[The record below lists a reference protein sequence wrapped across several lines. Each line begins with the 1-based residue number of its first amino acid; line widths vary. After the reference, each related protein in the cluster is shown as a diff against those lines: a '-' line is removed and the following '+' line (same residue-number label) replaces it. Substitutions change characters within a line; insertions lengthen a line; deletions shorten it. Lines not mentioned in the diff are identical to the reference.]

1 MLTTDPADVAKDSH
15 ALRKDVPVDVE
26 NGHLS
31 VRKACKRDH
40 KARGCG
46 ANKIRWEH
54 VDHPTQHQGP
64 YLVQCCCSTTVCV
77 VDESPSTGWEE

>member
-46 ANKIRWEH
+46 AN
-54 VDHPTQHQGP
+54 
-64 YLVQCCCSTTVCV
+64 
-77 VDESPSTGWEE
+77 